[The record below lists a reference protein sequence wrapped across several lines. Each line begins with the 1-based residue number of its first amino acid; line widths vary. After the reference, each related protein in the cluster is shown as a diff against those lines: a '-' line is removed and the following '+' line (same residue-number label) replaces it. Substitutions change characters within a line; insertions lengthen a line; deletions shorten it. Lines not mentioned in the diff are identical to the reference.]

1 MNRKIITVSVLAV
14 GIISCKGKTETY
26 VSPVTAPITEA
37 VFAPGHIE
45 AGKQFSL
52 MAYFDGYIREVPVTE
67 GDLVKNGQ
75 LVVQQDNTTSAIQ
88 QQAATENLHIS
99 QQQASAAS
107 GVLQQLQAQLRSAE
121 QTLLNN
127 QTQYDRM
134 ARLLATH
141 SVSKLDADNAKLAY
155 DNAVANVEAISQNIA
170 ATKLNLQQSVVN
182 SRSSQQTAAANTQ
195 YYNLVAPGNYKVY
208 TLLKR
213 KGDFVKKG
221 EVVAML
227 GNPDSMIVVLNIDE
241 TSIAKVQ
248 LQQKVLVA
256 LNTEKSNTYTA
267 HISRIYPQYDDNL
280 QAYKVEAI
288 FDSLPA
294 RLINGTL
301 LQANIIVGSKDKALL
316 VPRSCLSPDNK
327 VIVRNDK
334 KNDTILV
341 KPGIISTDW
350 VEILQGVSMSDK
362 LLKAY

>member
-1 MNRKIITVSVLAV
+1 MNWKIIAISVFSV
-14 GIISCKGKTETY
+14 GIVSCKGKTETY
-26 VSPVTAPITEA
+26 VSPVTGPVTEA

-52 MAYFDGYIREVPVTE
+52 VAYFDGYIREVPVTE
-67 GDLVKNGQ
+67 GDLVKTGQ
-75 LVVQQDNTTSAIQ
+75 LIVKQDNTTSLIQ
-88 QQAATENLHIS
+88 QQAAAENLQIS
-99 QQQASAAS
+99 QQQAGEAS

-121 QTLLNN
+121 QTLQNN
-127 QTQYDRM
+127 RTQYDRM

-141 SVSKLDADNAKLAY
+141 SVSKVDADNARLAY
-155 DNAVANVEAISQNIA
+155 ENAAANVDALQQNIA

-182 SRSSQQTAAANTQ
+182 SRSTQQTAAANTQ

-221 EVVAML
+221 EVVAMM

-241 TSIAKVQ
+241 TSVAKVQ

-256 LNTEKSNTYTA
+256 LNTEKSNTYVA
-267 HISRIYPQYDDNL
+267 HISRIYPQYDENL
-280 QAYKVEAI
+280 QAYKAEAI
-288 FDSLPA
+288 FDTVPP

-316 VPRSCLSPDNK
+316 VPRACLSPDSK
-327 VIVRNDK
+327 VIVRRDK

-350 VEILQGVSMSDK
+350 VEILQGVNTSDK